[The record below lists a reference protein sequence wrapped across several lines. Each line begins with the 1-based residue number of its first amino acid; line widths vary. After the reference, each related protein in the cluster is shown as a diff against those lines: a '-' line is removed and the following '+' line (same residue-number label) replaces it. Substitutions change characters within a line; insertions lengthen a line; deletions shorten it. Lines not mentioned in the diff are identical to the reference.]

1 MFVVTCGGVT
11 VTSTNDTLLPTEN
24 CVELNAYPDAEVIS
38 TASNFSF
45 APENRVASHES
56 YIIICLN
63 IHSPLSTKKL
73 RVSSS

>member
-24 CVELNAYPDAEVIS
+24 CVELSAYPDAEVIS

-45 APENRVASHES
+45 APENTVASH
-56 YIIICLN
+56 
-63 IHSPLSTKKL
+63 
-73 RVSSS
+73 